1 MELSVAPASAEDS
14 GSAEPLSSDG
24 CSEVQLF
31 EVPVPAGLERFGSS
45 VRAAAVGDPANPP
58 VVVLGG
64 ISGDCFPCLRPDG
77 SRGWWSGLTGP
88 GTAVDPAKSYILGV
102 DYAADATGG
111 AAPTTFDQA
120 RVLASALNAIGVD
133 SPVTIVGASYG
144 GMVALAL
151 AEAEPERVARL
162 VIIGAAGE
170 PHPAA
175 TAARELQRRVVA
187 LGIEAGRGD
196 EALAIA
202 RGMAMLTYRTPQ
214 EFAVRFDG
222 GIDEMHPTTA
232 SGPGGYLRA
241 RGQAFL
247 SVMSPQRFLSLS
259 ASIDRH
265 RIHPERITAPT
276 LLIGADSDQLAF
288 PEQMRALDRK
298 LAGPSEL
305 HLLDSLFGHDMFLK
319 EAARVGRIVA
329 PFIAGAE

>member
-1 MELSVAPASAEDS
+1 MRASAV
-14 GSAEPLSSDG
+14 GH
-24 CSEVQLF
+24 
-31 EVPVPAGLERFGSS
+31 
-45 VRAAAVGDPANPP
+45 RANSPI
-58 VVVLGG
+58 VVLGG

-88 GTAVDPAKSYILGV
+88 GAAIDPAHFYVIGV
-102 DYAADATGG
+102 DYAADVTGE

-120 RVLASALNAIGVD
+120 RVLSAALDTIGVNE
-133 SPVTIVGASYG
+133 PVAIVGASYG

-151 AEAEPERVARL
+151 AEAEPERVAKL

-232 SGPGGYLRA
+232 SHPGGYLRA

-265 RIHPERITAPT
+265 RIHPQRITAPT

-288 PEQMRALDRK
+288 PEQMRALEQK
-298 LAGPSEL
+298 LAGPAEL

-319 EAARVGRIVA
+319 EAARVGRIAA
-329 PFIAGAE
+329 PFIAVAS

>member
-1 MELSVAPASAEDS
+1 MELSVVPASAEDT
-14 GSAEPLSSDG
+14 GSARIASSDR
-24 CSEVQLF
+24 SLNVALF
-31 EVPVPAGLERFGSS
+31 EVPVPDSLRRFGTS
-45 VRAAAVGDPANPP
+45 VRASAVGDPQNPP
-58 VVVLGG
+58 IVVLGG
-64 ISGDCFPCLRPDG
+64 ISGDCFPCLRPDA

-88 GTAVDPAKSYILGV
+88 GAAIDPARFNVIGM
-102 DYAADATGG
+102 DYAADATGE

-120 RVLASALNAIGVD
+120 LVLASALDTIGITK
-133 SPVTIVGASYG
+133 PITIVGASYG

-151 AEAEPERVARL
+151 AQAEPERVAKL

-222 GIDEMHPTTA
+222 GIDEIHPTA
-232 SGPGGYLRA
+232 SSHPGGYLRA

-265 RIHPERITAPT
+265 RIRPEQIIAPT

-288 PEQMRALDRK
+288 PEQVRALDQK

-319 EAARVGRIVA
+319 EAARVGRIAA
-329 PFIAGAE
+329 PFIAAAS

>member
-1 MELSVAPASAEDS
+1 MELSVVPASAEET
-14 GSAEPLSSDG
+14 GSAGAASSDR
-24 CSEVQLF
+24 CPDVALF
-31 EVPVPAGLERFGSS
+31 EVPVPEALKRFGSS
-45 VRAAAVGDPANPP
+45 VRASAAGNRQNPP
-58 VVVLGG
+58 IVVLGG

-88 GTAVDPAKSYILGV
+88 GAAIDPARFYVIGV
-102 DYAADATGG
+102 DYAADVTGE

-120 RVLASALNAIGVD
+120 RVLASALDTIGIAE
-133 SPVTIVGASYG
+133 PVAIVGASYG
-144 GMVALAL
+144 GMVALAI
-151 AEAEPERVARL
+151 AEADPERVAKL

-222 GIDEMHPTTA
+222 GIDEMHPTAA
-232 SGPGGYLRA
+232 SHPGGYLRA

-265 RIHPERITAPT
+265 RVHPERITAPT
-276 LLIGADSDQLAF
+276 LLIGADSDQIAF
-288 PEQMRALDRK
+288 PEQMRALEKK
-298 LAGPSEL
+298 LGGPSEL
-305 HLLDSLFGHDMFLK
+305 HLIDSLFGHDMFLK

-329 PFIAGAE
+329 PFIAAAP